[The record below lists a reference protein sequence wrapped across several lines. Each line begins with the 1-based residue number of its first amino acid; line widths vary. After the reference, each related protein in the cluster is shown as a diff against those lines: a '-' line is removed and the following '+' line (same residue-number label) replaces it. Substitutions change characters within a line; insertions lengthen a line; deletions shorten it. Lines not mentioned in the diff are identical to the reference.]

1 VGTLPHEERPWTK
14 SAQPGGLLPQK
25 ASVCLNS
32 SDTRRLII
40 LFVLETPPPSN
51 RLPVMDIS
59 SFAWP
64 LAALVGVL
72 AVAKMFK
79 LQIAGLL
86 DRTTKVSKDGLTA
99 GSASSLQL
107 TDGPRGT
114 VSESLQKALNST
126 STMMNIELTR
136 IKDLLK
142 NANITE
148 PVEQI
153 TFLTH
158 RLAVAELI
166 IGFENTRSVIFG
178 SQEKVVTACNARNGG
193 YHMDVIREEYN
204 IAAERW
210 PELYEGFT
218 FEQWFDFLISQ
229 ELVEVIDN
237 RVVIA
242 HRGREYLAYLVQTG
256 KNGQKNL

>member
-1 VGTLPHEERPWTK
+1 
-14 SAQPGGLLPQK
+14 
-25 ASVCLNS
+25 
-32 SDTRRLII
+32 
-40 LFVLETPPPSN
+40 
-51 RLPVMDIS
+51 MDLS

-64 LAALVGVL
+64 LSALAGVL
-72 AVAKMFK
+72 AFAKMFQP
-79 LQIAGLL
+79 QIASLL

-107 TDGPRGT
+107 TDGSRGT

-126 STMMNIELTR
+126 SAMMNIELTR
-136 IKDLLK
+136 IKDQMK
-142 NANITE
+142 SANISE
-148 PVEQI
+148 PAEQI

-166 IGFENTRSVIFG
+166 IGFEDTRSIIFG
-178 SQEKVVTACNARNGG
+178 SQEKVVTACNARSGG
-193 YHMDVIREEYN
+193 YPMDVIHKEYS

-210 PELYEGFT
+210 PDVYEGFT
-218 FEQWFDFLISQ
+218 FEQWFGFLTSQ
-229 ELVEVIDN
+229 ELVEVFEDH
-237 RVVIA
+237 VVIS